1 MINRILGDAEM
12 QLNKKITYLI
22 GNNNI
27 DNRPLKVFNNEACL
41 FLNNLSSSLLKDKVT
56 RQYPDIISFAY
67 WIRYSN
73 IIKIKEKF
81 RNIDNIGRGLV
92 IHIVPSNVPLAFAY
106 SFSLGLLAGNAN
118 FIKLSNNNYAQSDI
132 VIKKIK
138 SIIKNKKFK
147 NINKMQV
154 FAKYNNENSEI
165 TNELF
170 LKCDARIIWG
180 SDLTVNKLKT
190 IKTSPRNI
198 DLIFSDRYSVSLI
211 NLDSLK
217 NINQSNLL
225 TLINNF
231 YIDNFYFDQNACSS
245 THLVFWHGNNK
256 SLKNKFWS
264 ELHKLVKKKYKLTEY
279 ATISKLTKLQIDKI
293 NFKNNISNLNF
304 QNILHVVTL
313 KELNKDISNLRGF
326 HGYFYEFH
334 LKSLN
339 YLKKFID
346 PKIQTLSY
354 FGFDKN
360 KLKKTFIKKRFR
372 GIDRIVPFGKALEF
386 SENWDGHDTINT
398 LSRNININ

>member
-1 MINRILGDAEM
+1 M
-12 QLNKKITYLI
+12 QLNRKITYLI
-22 GNNNI
+22 GRSNI

-41 FLNNLSSSLLKDKVT
+41 FLTSLANSLLKDKESKK
-56 RQYPDIISFAY
+56 YPDIISFAY
-67 WIRYSN
+67 WIRSSN
-73 IIKIKEKF
+73 IIKIKERF
-81 RNIDNIGRGLV
+81 RNLDNIGRGLV
-92 IHIVPSNVPLAFAY
+92 LHIVPSNVPLAFAY

-118 FIKLSNNNYAQSDI
+118 FIKLSNNSFPQSNI

-138 SIIKNKKFK
+138 SIIKNKKFS

-154 FAKYNNENSEI
+154 FAKYNNENNEI

-170 LKCDARIIWG
+170 IQCDARVIWG

-190 IKTSPRNI
+190 IKTSPRVV
-198 DLIFSDRYSVSLI
+198 DLIFSDRYSISLI

-217 NINQSNLL
+217 NISQLNWE

-231 YIDNFYFDQNACSS
+231 YVDNFYFDQNACSS

-256 SLKNKFWS
+256 RLKKKFWS
-264 ELHKLVKKKYKLTEY
+264 KLYELTKKKYKISEY
-279 ATISKLTKLQIDKI
+279 GTISKLTKLQIDKI
-293 NFKNNISNLNF
+293 NFKKNITNLNF
-304 QNILHVVTL
+304 QNILQVVTL
-313 KELNKDISNLRGF
+313 KKLYKNISNLRGF

-334 LKSLN
+334 LKNLN
-339 YLKKFID
+339 YLNKFID

-360 KLKKTFIKKRFR
+360 KLKKIFIEKRFR

-386 SENWDGHDTINT
+386 SENWDGHDIINT